1 MDKLFARI
9 VVLPLASRTM
19 RAFFIGLVFHCIA
32 ARRARTKGWVV
43 NRGGTCT
50 MFQRCGLKWLVRC
63 SCLMIEL
70 GHSPRGAHGG
80 RRLDRAKRQDRE
92 ASGNSEVGIRNAAR
106 TNVRMPDGSRAVSV
120 ALSGPA
126 VVGGFYW
133 DHSDLRIPRSHWR
146 QPSRRPATRSHG

>member
-1 MDKLFARI
+1 MDNLFARI

-70 GHSPRGAHGG
+70 GRSPRGAHGG
-80 RRLDRAKRQDRE
+80 RRLDRAKRQDVAGSAGQDAR
-92 ASGNSEVGIRNAAR
+92 SGRCE
-106 TNVRMPDGSRAVSV
+106 
-120 ALSGPA
+120 
-126 VVGGFYW
+126 
-133 DHSDLRIPRSHWR
+133 
-146 QPSRRPATRSHG
+146 

>member
-1 MDKLFARI
+1 
-9 VVLPLASRTM
+9 
-19 RAFFIGLVFHCIA
+19 
-32 ARRARTKGWVV
+32 
-43 NRGGTCT
+43 
-50 MFQRCGLKWLVRC
+50 
-63 SCLMIEL
+63 MIEL
-70 GHSPRGAHGG
+70 GRSPRGAHGG
-80 RRLDRAKRQDRE
+80 RRLDRAKRQDVAGSAGQDARSDCAAKDRE

>member
-1 MDKLFARI
+1 MDNLFARI

-70 GHSPRGAHGG
+70 GRSPGGAHGG
-80 RRLDRAKRQDRE
+80 RRLDRAKRQDV
-92 ASGNSEVGIRNAAR
+92 AGSAGQDAR
-106 TNVRMPDGSRAVSV
+106 
-120 ALSGPA
+120 SGPA